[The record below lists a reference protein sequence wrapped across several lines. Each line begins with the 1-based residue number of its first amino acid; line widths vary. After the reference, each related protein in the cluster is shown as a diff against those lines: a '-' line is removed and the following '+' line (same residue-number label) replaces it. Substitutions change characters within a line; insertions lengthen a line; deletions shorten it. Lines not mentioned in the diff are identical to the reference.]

1 MRRIG
6 IAVLALL
13 LLASTTAGIDESTQR
28 AVQNFWQTVT
38 FNDSIATADSVTW
51 DFTAAANQME
61 YAKFTADQAGSLVW
75 WNGDS
80 DYAAPTNYT
89 YFNAG
94 DGVEITA
101 KGGLDSIKIH
111 NTTGNGMKARLA
123 GGRR

>member
-1 MRRIG
+1 MKRIG

-13 LLASTTAGIDESTQR
+13 LLASTSMAVDESMQR

-38 FNDSIATADSVTW
+38 FNDTIATSDFNRW
-51 DFTAAANQME
+51 DFTTAANHME

-101 KGGLDSIKIH
+101 KGGLDSLEVH
-111 NTTGNGMKARLA
+111 NTSASTLTGRLA